1 MFIKKIDL
9 ISPPITLYFNGRK
22 SHVSIYSGIL
32 SIIYCLIVLG
42 FMILYIIYFIRKNS
56 PKAYFFTRHIE
67 DAGAFPLNSTQ
78 MFNFIQLTDPDDN
91 YKAPM
96 DFEAFR
102 IIGFEDVYA
111 DEYMNNISLI
121 KERNHWVYG
130 YCNNN
135 SDTKGISHLITQEYY
150 EQSACIRKYFDAKK
164 QKYFNTEEE
173 GFRWPVLLK
182 GCSNPNRTYYGII
195 IQRCDMA
202 DDFLKQQGPNCKSSA
217 EIDKVITEVS
227 LDFQIIDHIADM
239 LNYKIPFTTFFKSIT
254 SGILDNYFIV
264 QNLNFNPAAM
274 VTHDGLFLEHED
286 IKNSYFLIQNE
297 KMTLIEQELRN
308 KSQSTNGCLIGIY
321 FWMQNILQYYE
332 RHYDKVQDVLSQ
344 IGGIKSIVLT
354 IISTLN
360 LLIHNFI
367 VILDTEEITLNLEH
381 ENYKNRSG
389 LNRQPIIY
397 KVANTVMLPPKRPNE
412 IGNQSSKVQL
422 KKSVNNHEEIFSDE
436 NTDEEHKE
444 ELKDIDM
451 KKNNLF
457 NNKKNQDGNDNPK
470 SLIIT
475 FANRMGNQNN
485 IKDKKNRCTYG
496 QHKDTY
502 PKISIDENTFV
513 KDKKIK
519 RKPIEKEYLN
529 CCKYLGYLICCKRK
543 AKKFFYYEN
552 FRTKLISEENIIN
565 NHMNLCKLL
574 KICNF
579 KKQLSLSENADK
591 LKV

>member
-1 MFIKKIDL
+1 
-9 ISPPITLYFNGRK
+9 
-22 SHVSIYSGIL
+22 
-32 SIIYCLIVLG
+32 
-42 FMILYIIYFIRKNS
+42 
-56 PKAYFFTRHIE
+56 
-67 DAGAFPLNSTQ
+67 
-78 MFNFIQLTDPDDN
+78 
-91 YKAPM
+91 
-96 DFEAFR
+96 
-102 IIGFEDVYA
+102 
-111 DEYMNNISLI
+111 
-121 KERNHWVYG
+121 
-130 YCNNN
+130 
-135 SDTKGISHLITQEYY
+135 
-150 EQSACIRKYFDAKK
+150 
-164 QKYFNTEEE
+164 
-173 GFRWPVLLK
+173 
-182 GCSNPNRTYYGII
+182 
-195 IQRCDMA
+195 
-202 DDFLKQQGPNCKSSA
+202 
-217 EIDKVITEVS
+217 
-227 LDFQIIDHIADM
+227 M

-254 SGILDNYFIV
+254 SGILDNYFII
-264 QNLNFNPAAM
+264 QNLNFNPATM

-360 LLIHNFI
+360 LLIHKFI

-444 ELKDIDM
+444 ELKNIDI

-485 IKDKKNRCTYG
+485 IKEKKNRGTYG

-502 PKISIDENTFV
+502 PKISRDDNTFV

-519 RKPIEKEYLN
+519 RKPIEKDYLN
-529 CCKYLGYLICCKRK
+529 CFKYLGYLICCKRK
-543 AKKFFYYEN
+543 DKNFFYYEN